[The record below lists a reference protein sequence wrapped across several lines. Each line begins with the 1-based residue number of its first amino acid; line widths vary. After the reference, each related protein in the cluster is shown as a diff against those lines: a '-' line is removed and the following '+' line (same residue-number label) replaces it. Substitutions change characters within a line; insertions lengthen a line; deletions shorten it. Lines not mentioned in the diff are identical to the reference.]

1 MLTYALR
8 ESNVIA
14 DTIVDVDDVD
24 CAYSSG
30 SLNAMASLHTDGDG
44 VAYRDDAQSSASD
57 GEGDATA
64 LRT

>member
-1 MLTYALR
+1 M
-8 ESNVIA
+8 
-14 DTIVDVDDVD
+14 DDVD

-30 SLNAMASLHTDGDG
+30 SLNAMESLHTDGDG
-44 VAYRDDAQSSASD
+44 EAYRDDAQSSASD